1 MREKHLLKQTLLAV
15 MKGHQRTPS
24 DHHRPLWHLS
34 PVVGLMNDPNG
45 FIQFQQRY
53 HLFYQ
58 WNPLACNHNT
68 KFWGHW
74 SSADLVNWQHEPV
87 ALLPSEEF
95 DIDGCFSG
103 SAVDDNGQLVLIYTG
118 NVMLADDDRTAWQC
132 IARQN
137 AQGEFEKQPVL
148 GQPEGYTGH
157 VRDPKVWRHD
167 DSWYM
172 VLAAQDPQLQ
182 GKVLLLK
189 SPDLVKWTLMGEI
202 AGSKVRNSG
211 EFGYMWECPD
221 LFHLDG
227 HDVLI
232 TCPQGVAAEERRYLN
247 QYQCGYL
254 LGKLDYATGDYPHG
268 PFHELDSGHEFYA
281 PQTTLTD
288 DGRRLLIGWMGV
300 PDQDEFE
307 QPTLQHGWVH
317 MMTCPRELSVRAGRL
332 CQKPARELQALRA
345 AHRQAGGRADSLPTL
360 DAHSAEIALQ
370 VSGNFQANFG
380 ATMWLTCDEQGIT
393 LSRKGLRNGEEEKRY
408 WQGKVEKLQILCDSS
423 SLEIFINDGVGVM
436 SSRYFPTARAEV
448 TFSGSAEI
456 ALNHWQLKESQT
468 GAPLADLD
476 R

>member
-1 MREKHLLKQTLLAV
+1 MRERHLLKQTLLAV
-15 MKGHQRTPS
+15 MKGHRRNPS
-24 DHHRPLWHLS
+24 DRYRPLWHLS

-45 FIQFQQRY
+45 FIQFEQRY

-58 WNPLACNHNT
+58 WNPLACNHDD

-87 ALLPSEEF
+87 ALLPSEAF

-103 SAVDDNGQLVLIYTG
+103 SAVNDNGQLVLIYTG
-118 NVMLADDDRTAWQC
+118 NVMLPGDRTAWQC

-137 AQGEFEKQPVL
+137 EQGEFEKQPVL

-157 VRDPKVWRHD
+157 IRDPKVWRHED
-167 DSWYM
+167 NWYM

-189 SPDLVKWTLMGEI
+189 SPDLTTWTLIGEI
-202 AGSKVRNSG
+202 AGSQVRGSDT
-211 EFGYMWECPD
+211 FGYMWECPD
-221 LFHLDG
+221 LFNLDG

-232 TCPQGVAAEERRYLN
+232 TCPQGVAAEARRYLN

-254 LGKLDYATGDYPHG
+254 LGKLDYASGDYPHG
-268 PFHELDSGHEFYA
+268 AFHELDCGHEFYA

-317 MMTCPRELSVRAGRL
+317 MMTCPRELSVRDGL
-332 CQKPARELQALRA
+332 VCQKPARELQALRGA
-345 AHRQAGGRADSLPTL
+345 QQQSSGRADSLPTL
-360 DAHSAEIALQ
+360 DTRSAEIALQ
-370 VSGNFQANFG
+370 VAGNFQANFG
-380 ATMWLTCDEQGIT
+380 DTMWLTCDEQGIT
-393 LSRKGLRNGEEEKRY
+393 LSRKGLRNGEEETRY

-436 SSRYFPTARAEV
+436 SSRYFPAQQAEV
-448 TFSGSAEI
+448 TFSGNAEI
-456 ALNHWQLKESQT
+456 TLDYWPLTASQT
-468 GAPLADLD
+468 GADITQ
-476 R
+476 